1 MLKLYHNYEG
11 GKWNYDIPSHSYE
24 IKSQKYVIVY
34 VIM

>member
-1 MLKLYHNYEG
+1 MLKLWHNYEG
-11 GKWNYDIPSHSYE
+11 GKLNYDKLNNK